1 MLIKRF
7 KLTKIRLKDLTPII
21 LVMLLLFISIACANM
36 LIPSYPAIRFEFM
49 IPESLI
55 AIPDAF
61 FLLISACCA
70 LIWGYF
76 TDRIDRTKVI
86 IAAAF
91 SWTIGMMLTAFSINY
106 LMLVISRMFSGMG
119 LGSVLPVGYSIISDA
134 IPPDERSGWFGT
146 LAILSSISN
155 AIGQALSSFLGPILT
170 WRFPFFLLSVISI
183 AIAFSLFFVK
193 IPRRGVSEEELLDL
207 IEMNLEY
214 SYRISK
220 KDLLEIGKIKTNLYL
235 IIQGFFMIIPGT
247 ILVYFT
253 TSMLSLHFFNE
264 LPDEIRLQTATI
276 FAGLMGIGYILGNM
290 IISYISD
297 ILFRKNKKNRTRLA
311 TFCMI
316 TAIPFS
322 IAMLLFLRPINV
334 SSLNIIYPEPIPT
347 SEIATYMFLTIG
359 EVFSVYPTYI
369 LFFLFALIGS
379 ILGAGP
385 VANKNAVMV
394 DINLPEHRGTAAS
407 FFNLSEQI
415 GKGVTLLLSYLLI
428 SFFSFFSFPSESSI
442 YNMMFFSMF
451 FWIPAS
457 ILWYRASK
465 TVEDDMI
472 RKSMLL
478 SERKQISLLDY
489 VFELEIQMD
498 RGIQKVQDSKYYI
511 LTDPNKFNN
520 LLDDAIKIFT
530 YCEREGEVRSIT
542 NIENMCNTLNIKAKS
557 IKKAVNQ
564 IYSIL
569 NSEDLSEKE
578 KDLYITDLKQILLKI
593 AEGEKSTFGE
603 LQIYYDD
610 AYLKIVEARL
620 LRKNELIKSLAKV
633 TEAINIYQRVKNL
646 LSERLEII
654 NEHSEL
660 SKEDLLVYEKEQG
673 LYEKCKKSLVV
684 TTRLREEYEEIF
696 NQLEEKG
703 IKKEDLIKISELTLE
718 FNIDLYQVMVDT
730 FGQEKETK
738 KALKRI
744 LDRIERIFIE
754 YDHYREVE
762 LKVF

>member
-1 MLIKRF
+1 
-7 KLTKIRLKDLTPII
+7 
-21 LVMLLLFISIACANM
+21 MLLLFVSIACANM
-36 LIPSYPAIRFEFM
+36 LIPSYAAIRFEFM

-61 FLLISACCA
+61 FILTSACCA

-91 SWTIGMMLTAFSINY
+91 SWTIGMILTAFSINY
-106 LMLVISRMFSGMG
+106 FMLVISRMFSGMG

-155 AIGQALSSFLGPILT
+155 GIGQALSSFLGPILT

-183 AIAFSLFFVK
+183 IIVFSLFFVK
-193 IPRRGVSEEELLDL
+193 IPRRGVSEEEL
-207 IEMNLEY
+207 IELTKMNLEY
-214 SYRISK
+214 SYRISS
-220 KDLLEIGKIKTNLYL
+220 KDLGEIGKIKTNLYL

-264 LPDEIRLQTATI
+264 LPNEIRLQTATI

-316 TAIPFS
+316 IAIPFS
-322 IAMLLFLRPINV
+322 ITMLLLLRPIEV
-334 SSLNIIYPEPIPT
+334 DSLNIIYPTPIPT
-347 SEIATYMFLTIG
+347 SEIAKYMFLTIG
-359 EVFSVYPTYI
+359 EIFSVYPTYL
-369 LFFLFALIGS
+369 LFFFFALISS

-385 VANKNAVMV
+385 VANKNAVMIDV
-394 DINLPEHRGTAAS
+394 NLPEHRGTIAS

-415 GKGVTLLLSYLLI
+415 GKGVTLLTSYLLI
-428 SFFSFFSFPSESSI
+428 SFFSYFSFPSDSSI

-457 ILWYRASK
+457 IFWYRASK
-465 TVEDDMI
+465 TVESDMI
-472 RKSMLL
+472 RKSVLL

-489 VFELEIQMD
+489 IFELEMQMD
-498 RGIQKVQDSKYYI
+498 RGIQKIQDSKYYI
-511 LTDPNKFNN
+511 LTDSNKFNK
-520 LLDDAIKIFT
+520 LLDDAIKIFS
-530 YCEREGEVRSIT
+530 YCEREGGMRSIT
-542 NIENMCNTLNIKAKS
+542 NIKTMCNELNLKARS
-557 IKKAVNQ
+557 IKNTVNQ
-564 IYSIL
+564 IYGFL
-569 NSEDLSEKE
+569 NNEDLSEKE
-578 KDLYITDLKQILLKI
+578 KELYIADLEQIFLKI

-603 LQIYYDD
+603 LQIYYED

-620 LRKNELIKSLAKV
+620 LRKNDLVKSLAKV
-633 TEAINIYQRVKNL
+633 SEAINIYQRVKNL
-646 LSERLEII
+646 LSERLEVI
-654 NEHSEL
+654 NENSEI
-660 SKEDLLVYEKEQG
+660 SKEDSMVLQKEKD
-673 LYEKCKKSLVV
+673 LFEKTSKSLIA
-684 TTRLREEYEEIF
+684 TTRLKSEFEEIF
-696 NQLEEKG
+696 NQLKEKG
-703 IKKEDLIKISELTLE
+703 ISKEDLIKISELTLE
-718 FNIDLYQVMVDT
+718 FNIDFYQVMTDT
-730 FGQEKETK
+730 FGQDKETK
-738 KALKRI
+738 NALKKI
-744 LDRIERIFIE
+744 VSRIEKIFYR
-754 YDHYREVE
+754 YDYYKEVE

>member
-1 MLIKRF
+1 
-7 KLTKIRLKDLTPII
+7 
-21 LVMLLLFISIACANM
+21 MLLLFVSIACANM

-61 FLLISACCA
+61 FVLISACCA

-76 TDRIDRTKVI
+76 TDRIDRIKVI

-91 SWTIGMMLTAFSINY
+91 SWTIGMMLTAFSVNY
-106 LMLVISRMFSGMG
+106 FMLVISRMFSGMG

-155 AIGQALSSFLGPILT
+155 GIGQALSSFLGPILT

-183 AIAFSLFFVK
+183 VIVFSLFFVK

-207 IEMNLEY
+207 MKMNLEY
-214 SYRISK
+214 SYRISR
-220 KDLLEIGKIKTNLYL
+220 KDLMEIGKIKTNLYL

-253 TSMLSLHFFNE
+253 TSMLSLHFFND
-264 LPDEIRLQTATI
+264 LPNEIRLQTATI
-276 FAGLMGIGYILGNM
+276 FGGLMGIGYILGNM

-322 IAMLLFLRPINV
+322 IAMLLFLRPIDV
-334 SSLNIIYPEPIPT
+334 SRLNITYPEPIPT
-347 SEIATYMFLTIG
+347 SEIIEYMFLTIG
-359 EVFSVYPTYI
+359 EIFSVYPTYI
-369 LFFLFALIGS
+369 YFFLFALISS

-385 VANKNAVMV
+385 VANKNAVMIDV
-394 DINLPEHRGTAAS
+394 NLPEHRGTAAS

-415 GKGVTLLLSYLLI
+415 GKGFTLLISYLLI
-428 SFFSFFSFPSESSI
+428 SFFSNFLFPSESSI

-465 TVEDDMI
+465 TVEKDMI

-511 LTDPNKFNN
+511 LSNPDKFNDLIN
-520 LLDDAIKIFT
+520 DAIKIFT
-530 YCEREGEVRSIT
+530 YCEREGGIRSIT
-542 NIENMCNTLNIKAKS
+542 NIEATCNTLNTKARS
-557 IKKAVNQ
+557 IKKTVNQ
-564 IYSIL
+564 IYHIL
-569 NSEDLSEKE
+569 DSNDLSERE
-578 KDLYITDLKQILLKI
+578 RELYITDLKQILLKI

-603 LQIYYDD
+603 LQIYYED

-620 LRKNELIKSLAKV
+620 LRKNDLIKSLAKV
-633 TEAINIYQRVKNL
+633 SEAISIYQRVKNL
-646 LSERLEII
+646 LNERLEVV
-654 NEHSEL
+654 NENSEL
-660 SKEDLLVYEKEQG
+660 PKEESFVYKKEKE
-673 LYEKCKKSLVV
+673 LYEKSNKSLLATV
-684 TTRLREEYEEIF
+684 RLRNEFEEIF
-696 NQLEEKG
+696 NQLKEKG
-703 IKKEDLIKISELTLE
+703 VTKEDLTKISELTLE
-718 FNIDLYQVMVDT
+718 FNIDLYQVMIDT
-730 FGQEKETK
+730 FGQDKETK
-738 KALKRI
+738 NALKKI
-744 LDRIERIFIE
+744 LNRIEKIFVE
-754 YDHYREVE
+754 YDHYRETE

>member
-1 MLIKRF
+1 
-7 KLTKIRLKDLTPII
+7 
-21 LVMLLLFISIACANM
+21 M
-36 LIPSYPAIRFEFM
+36 LIPSYAAIRFEFM
-49 IPESLI
+49 IPESLV

-61 FLLISACCA
+61 FILISACCA

-106 LMLVISRMFSGMG
+106 FMLVISRMFSGMG

-155 AIGQALSSFLGPILT
+155 GIGQALSSFLGPILT
-170 WRFPFFLLSVISI
+170 WRFPFFLLSVVSI
-183 AIAFSLFFVK
+183 VIVFSLFFVK
-193 IPRRGVSEEELLDL
+193 IPKRGVSEEELLDL
-207 IEMNLEY
+207 TEMNLEY
-214 SYRISK
+214 SYRISW
-220 KDLLEIGKIKTNLYL
+220 KDLREIGKIKTNLYL

-264 LPDEIRLQTATI
+264 LPNEIRLQTATI

-316 TAIPFS
+316 TAIPFT
-322 IAMLLFLRPINV
+322 IAMLFFLRPIEV
-334 SSLNIIYPEPIPT
+334 TRLNIIYPEPIPT
-347 SEIATYMFLTIG
+347 SEIAHYMFLTIG
-359 EVFSVYPTYI
+359 EVFSVYPTYL
-369 LFFLFALIGS
+369 LFFIFALISS

-385 VANKNAVMV
+385 VANKNAVMIDV
-394 DINLPEHRGTAAS
+394 NLPEHRGTAAS

-428 SFFSFFSFPSESSI
+428 SFFSYFSFPSESSI
-442 YNMMFFSMF
+442 YNMMFFSIF

-465 TVEDDMI
+465 TVENDMI

-478 SERKQISLLDY
+478 SERKQIGLLDY
-489 VFELEIQMD
+489 IFELEIQMD
-498 RGIQKVQDSKYYI
+498 RGIQKIQDSKYYI
-511 LTDPNKFNN
+511 LTDSKKFNI

-530 YCEREGEVRSIT
+530 YCEREGDIRSIT
-542 NIENMCNTLNIKAKS
+542 NIKTTCNVLNIKAQS

-564 IYSIL
+564 IYSLL
-569 NSEDLSEKE
+569 NNEDLSEKE
-578 KDLYITDLKQILLKI
+578 KELYIADLKQILLMI

-603 LQIYYDD
+603 LQIYYED

-620 LRKNELIKSLAKV
+620 LRKNDLIKSIAKV
-633 TEAINIYQRVKNL
+633 SEAISIYQRVKNL
-646 LSERLEII
+646 LSERLEVI
-654 NEHSEL
+654 NENSEI
-660 SKEDLLVYEKEQG
+660 SEEDSMVFLKEKE
-673 LYEKCKKSLVV
+673 LYEKSSKSLKA
-684 TTRLREEYEEIF
+684 TIRLKSEFEEIF
-696 NQLEEKG
+696 NQLKEKG
-703 IKKEDLIKISELTLE
+703 ISKEDLIKISELTLE
-718 FNIDLYQVMVDT
+718 FNIDLYQVMTDT
-730 FGQEKETK
+730 FGQDKETK
-738 KALKRI
+738 NALKKI
-744 LDRIERIFIE
+744 LSRIEKIFNE